1 MGSPGGGLGHH
12 TGFHER
18 DEGLG
23 KRLHFV
29 LQVRDERDKVVAEQS
44 LGVKYRSGIPGE
56 IRARHDIT
64 VETTVYEFLALELG
78 KKLERHLPLLLKK
91 VR

>member
-1 MGSPGGGLGHH
+1 M
-12 TGFHER
+12 
-18 DEGLG
+18 EGTRELG
-23 KRLHFV
+23 KRVHFV

-56 IRARHDIT
+56 IRARHGT
-64 VETTVYEFLALELG
+64 TAETAVHEFLAAELG
-78 KKLERHLPLLLKK
+78 RKLERHLPLLLKK